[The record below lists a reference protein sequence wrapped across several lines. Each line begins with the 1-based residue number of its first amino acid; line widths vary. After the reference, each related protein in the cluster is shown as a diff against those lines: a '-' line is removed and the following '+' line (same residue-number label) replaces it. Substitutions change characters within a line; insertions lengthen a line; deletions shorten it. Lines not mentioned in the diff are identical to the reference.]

1 MSYLQ
6 TRALTARPSCKSHA
20 RACIFLFIMIEIKIT
35 ITDIG
40 ADSLDFALESFG
52 KECNSGEIR
61 MAQRVIKLIKKD
73 IRPGITKSIC
83 PEIETITRNEDGP
96 QPN

>member
-1 MSYLQ
+1 
-6 TRALTARPSCKSHA
+6 
-20 RACIFLFIMIEIKIT
+20 MIEIKIT

-40 ADSLDFALESFG
+40 ADSLNFALESFG
-52 KECNSGEIR
+52 KECNSEEIR
-61 MAQRVIKLIKKD
+61 MAQRVINLIKKD